1 MGNATDGHID
11 QLLKARWLAMGLSQN
26 DLAEVLGAEIKQT
39 AADGES
45 SRAAAG
51 RLMQIADALGFAPN
65 FVRSSAE
72 MRRDSGQENGQE
84 NRQDPRQDPRQE
96 NRQDLSSEQIGGSL
110 QSLLDLRLLRAFR
123 ELQDHRSKRMLV
135 HLAERM
141 VRRQANRRGD
151 AG

>member
-1 MGNATDGHID
+1 MSDTTEAHID
-11 QLLKARWLAMGLSQN
+11 QLVKARWLAIGLSQS
-26 DLAEVLGAEIKQT
+26 DLAEVLGAAIKQT
-39 AADGES
+39 PADGDT

-51 RLMQIADALGFAPN
+51 RLMQIADALGFSPN

-72 MRRDSGQENGQE
+72 AGQE
-84 NRQDPRQDPRQE
+84 RLP
-96 NRQDLSSEQIGGSL
+96 EQSGGSL

-123 ELQDHRSKRMLV
+123 ELQDYRSKRMLI

-141 VRRQANRRGD
+141 VRRETARRGD

>member
-1 MGNATDGHID
+1 MGNATDGQID

-72 MRRDSGQENGQE
+72 MRQDSRQE
-84 NRQDPRQDPRQE
+84 NRQDLRQENRQE